1 MRKGTHHSAESRE
14 KIARET
20 SKAMTRPEVYQKSSQ
35 GFFEKGA
42 SPWNKG
48 KKGFDPSPET
58 HFDGSLIGEEH
69 PSWKGGVQ
77 TPKNDCA
84 YLWDGRNKRKRRPR
98 AIYEEHYG
106 KIPKGFVIY
115 HLNKDKDDDRASNLI
130 AISRAEL
137 MRRNNSDANDTIT
150 YS

>member
-1 MRKGTHHSAESRE
+1 MRKGTHHSIETRA
-14 KIARET
+14 KIKRATR
-20 SKAMTRPEVYQKSSQ
+20 KAMRRPEVRKKSL
-35 GFFEKGA
+35 KGSFKKGV

-58 HFDGSLIGEEH
+58 HFDSSIVGEVH

-77 TPKNDCA
+77 KSKNDCV
-84 YLWDGRNKRKRRPR
+84 YLWDGANKRKRRPR

-106 KIPKGFVIY
+106 VLPKGFVIY
-115 HLNKDKDDDRASNLI
+115 HLNGNKHDDSLGNLD

-137 MRRNNSDANDTIT
+137 LRRNNADGFDRILK
-150 YS
+150 